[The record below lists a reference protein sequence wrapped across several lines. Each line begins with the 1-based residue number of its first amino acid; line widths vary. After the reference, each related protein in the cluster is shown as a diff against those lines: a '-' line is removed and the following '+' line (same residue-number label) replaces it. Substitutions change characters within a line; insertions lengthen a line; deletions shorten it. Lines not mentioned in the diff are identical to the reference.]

1 MRQAAITL
9 AAVLAFSA
17 AGHSQSAA
25 RTSQETA
32 EMVLGSETAIDYLA
46 AASDLFTALPAEQ
59 GPDQIWRALYH
70 IRTMFDGA
78 AAEEYAHMAFLLS
91 ADHPLVFY
99 RRFMSGDSYSLILQ
113 EDVFLE
119 DTLVL
124 HGTPSEDAAR
134 SASVRA
140 VLDKVVTSLKAAA
153 PESRYSDSARLHE
166 AFASRV
172 LALRERWE
180 TQRADLLRLRSK

>member
-1 MRQAAITL
+1 MTL

-17 AGHSQSAA
+17 VGYAESTAE
-25 RTSQETA
+25 TPQETA
-32 EMVLGSETAIDYLA
+32 EMVLGSDAAIDYLA
-46 AASDLFTALPAEQ
+46 AASDLFRALPAEQ
-59 GPDQIWRALYH
+59 DSDQIWRALYH

-78 AAEEYAHMAFLLS
+78 AAEEYAHMAFLVS

-99 RRFMSGDSYSLILQ
+99 RRFMSGDSYALILQ

-119 DTLVL
+119 DTIVV
-124 HGTPSEDAAR
+124 HGAPSEDAAR

-140 VLDKVVTSLKAAA
+140 ILDKVVSSIKAAA

-166 AFASRV
+166 AFASRA
-172 LALRERWE
+172 LGLRERWE
-180 TQRADLLRLRSK
+180 TQRAELLRLRSK